1 MFNVSLNEKD
11 FELYNVFIS
20 MYDVASMMINTDHDL
35 LKKMDRINKIKND
48 FAFKEIYSSTIEEDG
63 TV

>member
-1 MFNVSLNEKD
+1 MRKTLS
-11 FELYNVFIS
+11 YTMYFIS

-48 FAFKEIYSSTIEEDG
+48 FSFKEIYSSTIEEDG

>member
-1 MFNVSLNEKD
+1 
-11 FELYNVFIS
+11 

-48 FAFKEIYSSTIEEDG
+48 FAFKEIYSSTIEDG